1 MQTSKCTQAGSTY
14 KVDKRGDLENGI
26 DMHRFKLFYQC
37 LFQVDRDNPH
47 DHYPRPQLV
56 REQWRSLNGQ
66 WDFQIISEDE
76 AWPEEFSDKITVP
89 FCVESELSGVR
100 REVGPDQRMIYRR
113 SDKFYES

>member
-1 MQTSKCTQAGSTY
+1 M
-14 KVDKRGDLENGI
+14 
-26 DMHRFKLFYQC
+26 
-37 LFQVDRDNPH
+37 
-47 DHYPRPQLV
+47 

-89 FCVESELSGVR
+89 FCVESELSGLR

-113 SDKFYES
+113 SDMFYDFCWLTFVINDRG